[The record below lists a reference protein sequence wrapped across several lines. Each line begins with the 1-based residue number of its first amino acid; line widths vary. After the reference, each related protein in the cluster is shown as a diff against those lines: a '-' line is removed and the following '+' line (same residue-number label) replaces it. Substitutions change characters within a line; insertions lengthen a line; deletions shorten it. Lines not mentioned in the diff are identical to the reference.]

1 MSKRHLISSLW
12 KKSFPLKREKKKW
25 KYNAII
31 KLSRPLSVVSEYGCN
46 SVKLLLGTECQNFT
60 STHIVFILHHLSSS
74 VYDSPK
80 AYGQK
85 FCNLAH
91 WLAIVENIKMEI
103 RPSFMSEHSSTINRF
118 NIEIPLGLSP
128 RPPLVAR
135 NTFFYSPAGW
145 RVVWNQNHQVQLV
158 AKWVEHQKA
167 PCHWFGHLQSAG
179 VTCSLHGRQQLL
191 CKVYYKLELEIAHLQ
206 SKICVLVLQ
215 PTCFKRFY
223 FEGKQF
229 LFPVCILCVHGL
241 AQ

>member
-1 MSKRHLISSLW
+1 MQ
-12 KKSFPLKREKKKW
+12 W

-46 SVKLLLGTECQNFT
+46 SVKLLLGT
-60 STHIVFILHHLSSS
+60 HIVFILHHLSS

-91 WLAIVENIKMEI
+91 WLEIVENIKMEI

-135 NTFFYSPAGW
+135 NTFFIPQLVGEWYGTKITRCSWLQSGWSTKKLLVIDLVTCRVLEW
-145 RVVWNQNHQVQLV
+145 RVVCMEDNSFSAKCIINWN
-158 AKWVEHQKA
+158 W
-167 PCHWFGHLQSAG
+167 
-179 VTCSLHGRQQLL
+179 RLL
-191 CKVYYKLELEIAHLQ
+191 TFKVKYV
-206 SKICVLVLQ
+206 S
-215 PTCFKRFY
+215 
-223 FEGKQF
+223 
-229 LFPVCILCVHGL
+229 
-241 AQ
+241 

>member
-1 MSKRHLISSLW
+1 MQ
-12 KKSFPLKREKKKW
+12 W

-46 SVKLLLGTECQNFT
+46 SVKLLLGT
-60 STHIVFILHHLSSS
+60 HIVFILHHLSS

-91 WLAIVENIKMEI
+91 WLEIVENIKMEI

-135 NTFFYSPAGW
+135 NTFFIP
-145 RVVWNQNHQVQLV
+145 QLV
-158 AKWVEHQKA
+158 GEWYGTKITRCSWLQSGVEHQKA

-191 CKVYYKLELEIAHLQ
+191 CKVYHKLELEIAHLQ

-229 LFPVCILCVHGL
+229 LFTVCILCVHGL